1 MCAIRTPGRRVNRQ
15 GRRFPSGRPKG
26 ACLAPA
32 RRGRLETTPF
42 RPFQAATRGRRALLL
57 RPDCYQRSCKH
68 LGRHMRPFR
77 AEQDARGRR
86 QDARP
91 STKAGLGLVVKMAG
105 RAWLL
110 YGSSGSPGVDSIVTG
125 QIRLR
130 CGAYALVAEGPEFVR
145 QMLRIRSIREASANS
160 TTASVASA
168 SVRTVSLVGDT
179 VTSSSTNGPTAA
191 RAARGPSPA

>member
-1 MCAIRTPGRRVNRQ
+1 M
-15 GRRFPSGRPKG
+15 
-26 ACLAPA
+26 APA

-42 RPFQAATRGRRALLL
+42 GPFQEATRGRRALLL

-68 LGRHMRPFR
+68 LGPAR
-77 AEQDARGRR
+77 ASFPRGAGCARAATRCAAEHEGGSGAGRNV
-86 QDARP
+86 P
-91 STKAGLGLVVKMAG
+91 G

-130 CGAYALVAEGPEFVR
+130 CGACALVAEGPEFVR
-145 QMLRIRSIREASANS
+145 EMLRTRSIREASANS

-179 VTSSSTNGPTAA
+179 ITSSSTNGPTAA
-191 RAARGPSPA
+191 RAARRPWPA